1 MITKS
6 LGMCVVW
13 AGDDRRRPYLLYSQ
27 LKNQVGIL
35 LMIRETCES
44 GWSMVQVSISMLL
57 ITENITDPRQE
68 YWSEVPFLSPGG
80 LPDSWIKPTSP
91 ALGEDS
97 LPLSH

>member
-1 MITKS
+1 
-6 LGMCVVW
+6 MCVVW

-57 ITENITDPRQE
+57 ITENITGYKETKIFFKALADFLRDE
-68 YWSEVPFLSPGG
+68 Y
-80 LPDSWIKPTSP
+80 
-91 ALGEDS
+91 
-97 LPLSH
+97 